1 LTKAK
6 TILSELKAG
15 NERFLS
21 SDTHISSASS
31 LQKLKEYAASGQT
44 PKAIVLCCSDSR
56 APVEFIFDQDIGDLF
71 VIRIAGN
78 IVAPS
83 IVGSVEYAASTFGS
97 PLMLVMGHSGCGAVQ
112 ATLDSLKSN
121 KTSPSENIQDIVR
134 RIKPHIAT
142 VASIKSFT
150 DEQKMELC
158 VQANVRASVANL
170 SHGSR
175 ILENLIRTGALT
187 VVGAVLDLDTG
198 KVEFLED

>member
-1 LTKAK
+1 MNKAQD
-6 TILSELKAG
+6 ILDELKSG
-15 NERFLS
+15 NDRFLNG
-21 SDTHISSASS
+21 TTNVSSASS
-31 LQKLKEYAASGQT
+31 LKKLKEYANSGQT

-83 IVGSVEYAASTFGS
+83 IIGSVEYAASTFGTS
-97 PLMLVMGHSGCGAVQ
+97 LMLVMGHSSCGAVQ

-121 KTSPSENIQDIVR
+121 KTNPSENIQDLVR

-175 ILENLIRTGALT
+175 ILENLIRTGALA
-187 VVGAVLDLDTG
+187 VAGAVLDLDTG
-198 KVEFLED
+198 KVDFLND